1 MRGLVL
7 PAGPVRADSV
17 LTASRKTLSR
27 GADRL
32 PCAVPCR
39 AVPNRPPWARIV
51 HGGRIVDSGSVGMQ
65 SSRMIAARSGGMPYI
80 NG

>member
-27 GADRL
+27 GCG
-32 PCAVPCR
+32 PFAVCR

-51 HGGRIVDSGSVGMQ
+51 HGRRIVDSGSVGMQ